1 MTTLGIVPA
10 IRQSLARLS
19 DLGVA
24 SAEALIRIFS
34 PSGLANFVGGAVD
47 DRATDVRS
55 GTGVSTEDNDS
66 RILSIYGI
74 GRLGSAMFES
84 GAYNYLWF
92 WVYINVFFGVFNL
105 VPVLPLD
112 GGHIAIATY
121 ERLRSWRGRQY
132 RADVAKLIPLT
143 WVVVTLLIGVT
154 LVALYRDIV
163 DFPDFG

>member
-1 MTTLGIVPA
+1 MGSVE
-10 IRQSLARLS
+10 
-19 DLGVA
+19 D
-24 SAEALIRIFS
+24 
-34 PSGLANFVGGAVD
+34 D
-47 DRATDVRS
+47 DRRV
-55 GTGVSTEDNDS
+55 
-66 RILSIYGI
+66 LSIYGV

-105 VPVLPLD
+105 VPVPPLD

-121 ERLRSWRGRQY
+121 ERLRSWRGRRY

-143 WVVVTLLIGVT
+143 WAVVTLLIGVT

>member
-1 MTTLGIVPA
+1 MTTLGPVQA
-10 IRQSLARLS
+10 TGQALARLA
-19 DLGVA
+19 DLSVA
-24 SAEALIRIFS
+24 SVDALIRIFS

-47 DRATDVRS
+47 AGATDIGS
-55 GTGVSTEDNDS
+55 GVVASVEEDEG
-66 RILSIYGI
+66 RLLSLYGI
-74 GRLGSAMFES
+74 GRLASAMFES
-84 GAYNYLWF
+84 GAHNYLWF

-121 ERLRSWRGRQY
+121 ERLRSWRGRRY

-143 WVVVTLLIGVT
+143 WAVVTLLIGVT

-163 DFPDFG
+163 DFPDLG